1 MRRSTCAGFSPAALA
16 LLAVVIIGAA
26 AASAIFFAGILN
38 ANVSS
43 SSPSSTSITGS
54 ATSSVSSTSSS
65 TVSSTGFTDVTSSM
79 ASTHTTSF
87 VSSGSTAVT
96 STSASTVTFPQPTTE
111 LFAFGAEVNAKN
123 STTETVPASTIAWT
137 SWTLNATTNVFGAN
151 SVFLQAPVNDNSSVT
166 IALYTNGKLAGNE
179 TYPIYTPQTPPGSKA
194 NSSAIIAV
202 EFLTVMILNRTAPAG
217 AVISLAVLS
226 PTPITLYF
234 NDRLGVPTYEASV
247 ASGSFPPT
255 VLPSPSSS
263 LPDTAE
269 IYAVNTG

>member
-1 MRRSTCAGFSPAALA
+1 MERKSRSGLSLGAVALFAILVVGTVAAGAYLYGVASPS
-16 LLAVVIIGAA
+16 A
-26 AASAIFFAGILN
+26 AASSTA
-38 ANVSS
+38 
-43 SSPSSTSITGS
+43 SSTSF
-54 ATSSVSSTSSS
+54 
-65 TVSSTGFTDVTSSM
+65 SSTGFTHVTSSM

-87 VSSGSTAVT
+87 VSNGSTAVT
-96 STSASTVTFPQPTTE
+96 STSASTATFPQPITNE
-111 LFAFGAEVNAKN
+111 HFAFGAQVDAKN
-123 STTETVPASTIAWT
+123 STTETIPASTIAWT
-137 SWTLNATTNVFGAN
+137 SWRLNATTNVDGAD
-151 SVFLQAPVNDNSSVT
+151 SVFLQAPVNDNSTVT

-194 NSSAIIAV
+194 NSSAIITV
-202 EFLTVMILNRTAPAG
+202 ELLTAMILNRSTPAG

-226 PTPITLYF
+226 PTPITLYL

-263 LPDTAE
+263 LPDTVE